1 MSTGFGFIAKIGD
14 MVSRVKAGKAFM
26 TLEAQATPLLPAPL
40 LLQAAYVACLSSAGR
55 LLVFNLDELKT
66 LAGGGRGVTLIGLD
80 AGETLLQAVAF
91 GAAGLVLMGVGRA
104 GKPAE
109 ATLSLAAL
117 APFLG
122 KRARRG
128 RVPELKFKL
137 VGLRPA

>member
-26 TLEAQATPLLPAPL
+26 TLDAQAVPLLSVPLLPHA
-40 LLQAAYVACLSSAGR
+40 S
-55 LLVFNLDELKT
+55 LDELKT
-66 LAGGGRGVTLIGLD
+66 LAGGGRGLTLIGLED
-80 AGETLLQAVAF
+80 GETLVQTAAF
-91 GAAGLVLMGVGRA
+91 GAAGLVLTGVGRG

-117 APFLG
+117 APVLG

-128 RVPELKFKL
+128 RAPAIKFKAT
-137 VGLRPA
+137 GLRPA